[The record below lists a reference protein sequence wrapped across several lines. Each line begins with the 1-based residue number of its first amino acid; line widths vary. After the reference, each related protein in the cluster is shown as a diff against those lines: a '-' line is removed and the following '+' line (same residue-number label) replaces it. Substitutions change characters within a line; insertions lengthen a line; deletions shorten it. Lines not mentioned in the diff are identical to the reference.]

1 MKKCQPFQ
9 TLSDTAQDQIVD
21 AMVFEKINE
30 GAVLCKQG
38 SNADKMYLLMSGHC
52 TVHVDGLHV
61 ANLYQRDIFGESALF
76 NTGKGQMLRSAT
88 VAASEEVE
96 VLVLSC
102 EAMKMLVDSNVL
114 GEETLAAL
122 ETVRQQRTTENAIHV
137 VDPRK
142 RGG

>member
-1 MKKCQPFQ
+1 
-9 TLSDTAQDQIVD
+9 
-21 AMVFEKINE
+21 MVFEKINE

-61 ANLYQRDIFGESALF
+61 ANVYQRDIFGESALF

-122 ETVRQQRTTENAIHV
+122 ETVQQQRTVENEKSIQENEE
-137 VDPRK
+137 
-142 RGG
+142 GGGLT